1 MLSYTRNTVY
11 IFYTLAGARHSWL
24 ADPSI
29 EVQGLLRHEL
39 HYVISTNTT
48 NRNQGGGTFGKVV
61 HNAGRNP

>member
-1 MLSYTRNTVY
+1 MFAALFRHAFYTRNTVY

-39 HYVISTNTT
+39 HYLEQN
-48 NRNQGGGTFGKVV
+48 G
-61 HNAGRNP
+61 